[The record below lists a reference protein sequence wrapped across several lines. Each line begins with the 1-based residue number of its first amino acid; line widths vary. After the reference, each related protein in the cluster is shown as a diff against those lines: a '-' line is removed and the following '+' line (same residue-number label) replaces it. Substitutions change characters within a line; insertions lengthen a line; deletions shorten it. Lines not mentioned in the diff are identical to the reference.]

1 MHWGKLSVCEG
12 LTETKNMRKVL
23 IIDDDTPVQQML
35 ALISG
40 LNGMETTCTKSILE
54 ATQELGR
61 QKFDICL
68 LDVQLPDGYGIHL
81 IDAIRTR
88 SPETKIIITSG
99 DAVVMQD
106 VAQLYPDVTM
116 IPKPFNASDFLPYFE
131 SR

>member
-1 MHWGKLSVCEG
+1 MSE
-12 LTETKNMRKVL
+12 TETAETKNMRKIL

-40 LNGMETTCTKSILE
+40 LHGMETTCANSILE
-54 ATQELGR
+54 ATQELGK

-81 IDAIRTR
+81 VDAIRSQ

-99 DAVVMQD
+99 DAVVLQD
-106 VAQLYPDVTM
+106 VAQLYPGVTT

-131 SR
+131 VK